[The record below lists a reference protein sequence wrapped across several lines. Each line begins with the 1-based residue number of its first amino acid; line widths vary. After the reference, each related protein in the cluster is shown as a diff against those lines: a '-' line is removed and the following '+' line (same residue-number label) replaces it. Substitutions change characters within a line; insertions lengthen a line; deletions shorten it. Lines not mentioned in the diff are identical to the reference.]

1 MFADFQGVLSQH
13 ALEMYKELT
22 MILTVDIHGPIASIL
37 LSGNVDY
44 STQEEI
50 QNASRTALFADQV
63 REIHIDFANVR
74 FVDSSILR
82 ALLILQRET
91 DAKGKSLVLLNCKD
105 YMREVFEIGGFDKM
119 FTFR

>member
-1 MFADFQGVLSQH
+1 
-13 ALEMYKELT
+13 
-22 MILTVDIHGPIASIL
+22 MIVTLDIHGPIASIF

-50 QNASRTALFADQV
+50 QSANRTALFDDQV
-63 REIHIDFANVR
+63 REIHIDFADVA

-91 DAKGKSLVLLNCKD
+91 DAKGKSLVLLNCKG
-105 YMREVFEIGGFDKM
+105 YVREVFEIGGFDRL
-119 FTFR
+119 FTFG

>member
-1 MFADFQGVLSQH
+1 
-13 ALEMYKELT
+13 
-22 MILTVDIHGPIASIL
+22 MIVTVDIHGPIASIF

-63 REIHIDFANVR
+63 REIHLDFADVT

-82 ALLILQRET
+82 ALLMLRRET
-91 DAKGKSLVLLNCKD
+91 DAKGKSLVLLNCND
-105 YMREVFEIGGFDKM
+105 YIREVFEIGGFDKL
-119 FTFR
+119 FTFG

>member
-1 MFADFQGVLSQH
+1 MFTEFQGVFSPY
-13 ALEMYKELT
+13 ALEVYKELT
-22 MILTVDIHGPIASIL
+22 MIVTLDIQGPIASIL

-50 QNASRTALFADQV
+50 QDASRTALFDDQV
-63 REIHIDFANVR
+63 REIHIDFADVR

-91 DAKGKSLVLLNCKD
+91 HAKGKSLVLLSCKD
-105 YMREVFEIGGFDKM
+105 YVREVFEIVGFDKL
-119 FTFR
+119 FTFG